1 MRVEAVE
8 QLPEPQIF
16 AGELVDCG
24 ATHQL
29 HSSNDFRSHQAKGPL
44 NARLTAGRQRVEI
57 ETTDADGFGAER
69 KCLQHVRSALDASI
83 HDYIDPIS
91 YGIHNLS
98 QLIERCARAIELSP
112 AMVGQYNAGAA
123 DLNRAFCI
131 CHRHDALEAELAIPE
146 ADHLSHIIPAHRRV
160 QHLRE
165 ITTD

>member
-1 MRVEAVE
+1 M
-8 QLPEPQIF
+8 
-16 AGELVDCG
+16 
-24 ATHQL
+24 
-29 HSSNDFRSHQAKGPL
+29 
-44 NARLTAGRQRVEI
+44 
-57 ETTDADGFGAER
+57 
-69 KCLQHVRSALDASI
+69 RSALEAAI

-146 ADHLSHIIPAHRRV
+146 ADHLSHIIPVHGRV

-165 ITTD
+165 ITTDRHCAAAHLDVFVQLRQFEPFVSDVVDAPHRFDRELKHSAKRQPEWNGKSGSQIS